1 MAQYLETSSRLKKN
15 GQEILKKKL
24 IHDNWK
30 ENNADSALKIW
41 AIGRRTFIAELVNFC
56 NLVC

>member
-41 AIGRRTFIAELVNFC
+41 AIGRRTFSAELVNFC

>member
-15 GQEILKKKL
+15 GQEIFKKKL
-24 IHDNWK
+24 IHDNWN
-30 ENNADSALKIW
+30 ENNADRPLKIW